1 MKIWRNEN
9 IDMRTDTNKKDVK
22 STDIT
27 IQAGRNGFKWELSYG
42 NTALEELI
50 WSPSVCAHFI
60 QFSLVITPT
69 SDNIV
74 YVELGVE
81 YCGSL
86 WVYTSPL
93 FDR

>member
-1 MKIWRNEN
+1 
-9 IDMRTDTNKKDVK
+9 MRTDTNKKDVK

-60 QFSLVITPT
+60 QFSLVITPFR
-69 SDNIV
+69 
-74 YVELGVE
+74 
-81 YCGSL
+81 
-86 WVYTSPL
+86 YTFVTCIRL
-93 FDR
+93 EVNVVI

>member
-1 MKIWRNEN
+1 
-9 IDMRTDTNKKDVK
+9 MRTDTNKKDVK

-60 QFSLVITPT
+60 QFSLVITPLV
-69 SDNIV
+69 IHLLHV
-74 YVELGVE
+74 
-81 YCGSL
+81 
-86 WVYTSPL
+86 
-93 FDR
+93 